1 MAKKRLVDTKF
12 WEDNYS
18 SNLDPIEK
26 LMFLY
31 FLTNSHT
38 NICGIYQVP
47 LKIIAVDTGID
58 RDIVM
63 KILSRFER
71 DGKVIFRDWWIA
83 IKNFI
88 RYQNEWSPQIKA
100 WIKKEMLLAP
110 SHLREWALWSQEIEK
125 IDESWKGI
133 DTLSHLN
140 LNLNLN
146 SNLNLN
152 RDSETSQI
160 QEEDFSSTKIVPIPE
175 EQKVPP
181 AVREKSEYELSID
194 FLKKISEHIFDPV
207 IETPDYAI
215 WHETDWR
222 AFLAHFIEKD
232 KSGKM
237 KAEREKT
244 FSIKLR
250 FLKWISNGYGNKQK
264 NSNIIY

>member
-38 NICGIYQVP
+38 SICGIYQVP

-58 RDIVM
+58 RDMVL

-71 DGKVIFRDWWIA
+71 DWKLIFREGWIA

-88 RYQNEWSPQIKA
+88 RYQNEWSPKIKA
-100 WIKKEMLLAP
+100 WIEKELLWVP
-110 SHLREWALWSQEIEK
+110 KELKVWALWSQEEEK
-125 IDESWKGI
+125 IQESWKGI
-133 DTLSHLN
+133 DTLSHSN
-140 LNLNLN
+140 RDSN
-146 SNLNLN
+146 SNSNSNLN
-152 RDSETSQI
+152 RDSEKQQI
-160 QEEDFSSTKIVPIPE
+160 SEENFSPTENVPIPE
-175 EQKVPP
+175 DSKVPL
-181 AVREKSEYELSID
+181 AVREKSEYELSMD

-207 IETPDYAI
+207 IETPDFAV
-215 WHETDWR
+215 WHEKEWR

-250 FLKWISNGYGNKQK
+250 FLKWLSNWYGSKQ
-264 NSNIIY
+264 NSHITY